1 MEPRILAAYAIIA
14 VMVGAA
20 IYLIARFRRERA
32 RRRDIMR
39 GRYRKDLKD
48 L

>member
-1 MEPRILAAYAIIA
+1 VEPRILAAYAIIA

-32 RRRDIMR
+32 RRRDMMR
-39 GRYRKDLKD
+39 GRYRKYL
-48 L
+48 